1 MGELVKKPAIC
12 KYRSCEIPSI
22 ATPLRK
28 TPVGDDFQ
36 SQRRILNECASILGR
51 AKLRMVAVL
60 TILQHKVVKTA
71 TIRNYAQ
78 PPNNKTVHRG
88 VFEKV
93 RMFQKNW
100 MLLKSIN
107 HASASAEHL

>member
-1 MGELVKKPAIC
+1 
-12 KYRSCEIPSI
+12 
-22 ATPLRK
+22 
-28 TPVGDDFQ
+28 
-36 SQRRILNECASILGR
+36 
-51 AKLRMVAVL
+51 MVAVL
-60 TILQHKVVKTA
+60 TILQHKAVKTA

-78 PPNNKTVHRG
+78 PPNDKTVHRG

-100 MLLKSIN
+100 MLLKSTN

>member
-1 MGELVKKPAIC
+1 
-12 KYRSCEIPSI
+12 
-22 ATPLRK
+22 
-28 TPVGDDFQ
+28 
-36 SQRRILNECASILGR
+36 
-51 AKLRMVAVL
+51 MVAVL

-71 TIRNYAQ
+71 TIYNYAQ
-78 PPNNKTVHRG
+78 PPNDETVHRG

-100 MLLKSIN
+100 MLPKSNN